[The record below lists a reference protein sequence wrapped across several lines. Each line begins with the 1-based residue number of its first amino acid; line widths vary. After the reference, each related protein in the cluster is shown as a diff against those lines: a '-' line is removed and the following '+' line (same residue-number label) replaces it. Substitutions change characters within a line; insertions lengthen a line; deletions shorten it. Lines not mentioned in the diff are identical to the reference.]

1 MVSELSISFPLFTP
15 PPRWSLCRQYA
26 SYWNAFLFF
35 NLFPDRRGILYFWN
49 YIYTPTTKLRK
60 GSLMFSA
67 VSVCHSVYGGFYVT
81 IARDA
86 LDLPYKDSLC
96 PSYLI
101 WHFTVQPP
109 SPALTPDH
117 QA

>member
-15 PPRWSLCRQYA
+15 PPDGHCAGGTHPTGMHSC
-26 SYWNAFLFF
+26 F

-86 LDLPYKDSLC
+86 LDLTIQGFPMS
-96 PSYLI
+96 
-101 WHFTVQPP
+101 
-109 SPALTPDH
+109 
-117 QA
+117 